1 MADRI
6 VSIGFL
12 TDEDLRRLGEGFT
25 RHFPVVDDDLFA
37 DLLDRLDQ
45 LPAVDIRRRE
55 PSGASS
61 R

>member
-37 DLLDRLDQ
+37 DLLDRLNQ
-45 LPAVDIRRRE
+45 LPAVDIRRKE
-55 PSGASS
+55 TSGAPS